1 MYRNPNYQK
10 EYHKKYSESKNGI
23 IIRNKANTKYQNTD
37 KFKETRKEYNKKN
50 KQKRAEIN
58 RKYYLKTKYK
68 RKEVKV
74 KPIVNKKKEKAQDI
88 PRVKIIKKPII
99 LSFF

>member
-68 RKEVKV
+68 RKVN

-88 PRVKIIKKPII
+88 PRVEIINKPIV
-99 LSFF
+99 LYFF